1 MIPEGLE
8 AIVTLTYAW
17 ATTNMA
23 KNNAIIR
30 ALPAVETLGS
40 VTVICS
46 DKTGTLTQNLMS
58 LTAFVTSNSHYK
70 FDVNAT
76 ERVPSNFVREDSYLS
91 ERAQHQSGKAA
102 KDVVKDGAN
111 SGEPRKG
118 RLESSNHYSI
128 DTSLHPVEDDN
139 DETKPLVTSE
149 VGPFSEGG
157 SPDLTF
163 VNNALQCGVLCSKC
177 KLGKN

>member
-46 DKTGTLTQNLMS
+46 DKTGTLTQNVMS

-76 ERVPSNFVREDSYLS
+76 ERVPTNFVREDVYLS
-91 ERAQHQSGKAA
+91 ERAQHQQGKALSG
-102 KDVVKDGAN
+102 VIKDGAN
-111 SGEPRKG
+111 SGAPRKG
-118 RLESSNHYSI
+118 HLESVTTIPLIPLFTLLRSREEKRL
-128 DTSLHPVEDDN
+128 LHLLLKLLLD
-139 DETKPLVTSE
+139 L
-149 VGPFSEGG
+149 
-157 SPDLTF
+157 SPKVDPPMLDMF
-163 VNNALQCGVLCSKC
+163 
-177 KLGKN
+177 